1 MNRNI
6 TEMRV
11 NYAMQSLDIIDVDPN
26 PMIQFEK
33 WFADAVAAEV
43 KEPNAMLLS
52 TVDRD
57 HFPDGR
63 IVLLK
68 GVENNGFVFYSN
80 YLSSKG
86 IQLANNNHCSLT
98 FLWLDLERQVR
109 IKGVCEKVDQRST
122 DAYFQSRPRD
132 SQIGAWTSPQS
143 EIISSRKEL
152 EDLFAANVE
161 KFKDL
166 AVIPTPN
173 FWGGYCVIP
182 TEIEFWQGRPNRLHD
197 RIRYIATENGW
208 DLNRLAP

>member
-6 TEMRV
+6 AEMRV
-11 NYAMQSLDIIDVDPN
+11 NYAMQSLDIVDVDPN
-26 PMIQFEK
+26 PIIQFEK
-33 WFADAVAAEV
+33 WFADAVAAEI

-52 TVDRD
+52 TVDHD
-57 HFPDGR
+57 LFPDSR

-68 GVENNGFVFYSN
+68 GVENAGFVFYTN
-80 YLSSKG
+80 YLSTKG
-86 IQLANNNHCSLT
+86 IQLANNNQCSLT
-98 FLWLDLERQVR
+98 FLWLGLERQVR
-109 IKGVCEKVDQRST
+109 IKGVCEKVDQTTT

-166 AVIPTPN
+166 EVIPTPN

-197 RIRYIATENGW
+197 RIRYISTENGW